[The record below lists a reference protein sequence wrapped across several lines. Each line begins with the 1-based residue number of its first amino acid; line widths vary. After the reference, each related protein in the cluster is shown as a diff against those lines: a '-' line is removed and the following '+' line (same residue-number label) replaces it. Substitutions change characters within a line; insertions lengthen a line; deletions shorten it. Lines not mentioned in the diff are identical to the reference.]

1 MNTSTSLSC
10 WIVNSDGEVWT
21 LNSQGVGSLMSPAGQ
36 DFAFDIAVSMNDDA
50 WIIST
55 EPRQGGAVIKVRPGG
70 EDEWYSMAAPAAA
83 IRISVAPNGMLWTV
97 NAAGEVWVLYPQGG
111 GYRASPSGVQF
122 AYDIS
127 AGADGSVWV
136 VSYETREGG
145 NVLQSYNQ
153 STKTWTPLPAPAAA
167 TNVSVSKSGD
177 LYTVNSIGEVWLVH
191 PQGGGAILSPPGV
204 DFGQEINVGPDGTV
218 WLISSESR
226 AGGNVIKWWSDEN
239 QTWNSIPAPA
249 AAVRVAGTV

>member
-1 MNTSTSLSC
+1 MSTQPFC
-10 WIVNSDGEVWT
+10 WTVNSDGEIWT
-21 LNSQGVGSLMSPAGQ
+21 LYPKGGGSLMSPAGQ
-36 DFAFDIAVSMNDDA
+36 DFAFDIAVSQVGDA

-55 EPRQGGAVIKVRPGG
+55 EPRQGGAVIKVRPAG
-70 EDEWYSMAAPAAA
+70 EDDWLSMAAPAAA
-83 IRISVAPNGMLWTV
+83 IRISVAPDGMLWTV
-97 NAAGEVWVLYPQGG
+97 NSVGEVWVLYPQGG
-111 GYRASPSGVQF
+111 GYLASPPGVQF

-136 VSYETREGG
+136 VSYEPRDGG

-153 STKTWTPLPAPAAA
+153 STKTWTPLAAPAAA
-167 TNVSVSKSGD
+167 TNVSVGKNGD

-191 PQGGGAILSPPGV
+191 PQGGGAILSPPGA

-226 AGGNVIKWWSDEN
+226 AGGNVVMWWSGQG

-249 AAVRVAGTV
+249 AAVRVAGAI